1 MSAFIWAR
9 SAPFVVSALS
19 IGYAVHIDSLH
30 RTDRRALDA
39 MSVTVEKLGERASHA
54 DAMAA
59 LAQSNQQRAE
69 GLQADLAGTRA
80 FAQQQD
86 ERRAA
91 VSKEL
96 LACRRELRET
106 QARFRDAAMAN
117 VLSGGVK

>member
-1 MSAFIWAR
+1 MSLFLWAR
-9 SAPFVVSALS
+9 SAPFVVSALAV
-19 IGYAVHIDSLH
+19 GYALHVDSLH

-39 MSVTVEKLGERASHA
+39 MSVTVEKLGERASQA

-80 FAQQQD
+80 FAKQQD

-106 QARFRDAAMAN
+106 QQRFRDSSMATM
-117 VLSGGVK
+117 LSGDRP